1 MALHILEHIKW
12 LGHAGFSIT
21 AGGKNIFIDPYET
34 GDCGKADIIL
44 ITHSH
49 YDHCSVPDINKI
61 KTTSTLF
68 VTEKDSA
75 AALSGDVRVVKPG
88 DKVSVSGIDIEAV
101 PAYNTNKNFH
111 PRKNNWLGFILTAGN
126 IKIYHAG
133 DTDLIPEMGSFAAD
147 IALLPV
153 SGTYVMTAEEAVEA
167 VKLIKPKIAL
177 PMNYGAI
184 VGSKND
190 AMKFKNSL
198 EGFCEVA
205 IMERESCV

>member
-1 MALHILEHIKW
+1 MEHIKW
-12 LGHAGFSIT
+12 LGHAGFSVT
-21 AGGKNIFIDPYET
+21 AGGKVIFIDPYEI

-61 KTTSTLF
+61 KTPSTIF

-75 AALSGDVRVVKPG
+75 AILSGDVCVVKPG
-88 DKVSVSGIDIEAV
+88 DKISVSGIEIEAV
-101 PAYNTNKNFH
+101 PAYNINKNFH
-111 PRKNNWLGFILTAGN
+111 PKQNNWLGFILTIGN
-126 IKIYHAG
+126 NIIYHAG
-133 DTDLIPEMGSFAAD
+133 DTDLVPEMDSFTAD

-153 SGTYVMTAEEAVEA
+153 SGTYVMTADEAVEA
-167 VKLIKPKIAL
+167 AKRIKPKIAV
-177 PMNYGAI
+177 PMHYDTI

-205 IMERESCV
+205 IMEKWFLD

>member
-1 MALHILEHIKW
+1 MEHIKW
-12 LGHAGFSIT
+12 LGHAGFSVT
-21 AGGKNIFIDPYET
+21 AGGKVIFIDPYEI

-61 KTTSTLF
+61 KTPSTIF

-75 AALSGDVRVVKPG
+75 AILSGDVRVVKPG
-88 DKVSVSGIDIEAV
+88 DKISVSSIEIEAV
-101 PAYNTNKNFH
+101 PAYNINKNFH
-111 PRKNNWLGFILTAGN
+111 PKKNNWLGFILTNGN
-126 IKIYHAG
+126 NKIYHAG
-133 DTDLIPEMGSFAAD
+133 DTDLIPEMDSFTAD

-153 SGTYVMTAEEAVEA
+153 SGIYVMTADEAVEA
-167 VKLIKPKIAL
+167 AKRIKPKIVV
-177 PMNYGAI
+177 PMHYDAI

-205 IMERESCV
+205 IMEK

>member
-1 MALHILEHIKW
+1 MVPHILEDIKW

-21 AGGKNIFIDPYET
+21 AGGKSVFIDPYNI
-34 GDCGKADIIL
+34 GDCGRADIIL

-61 KTTSTLF
+61 KTASTVF
-68 VTEKDSA
+68 ITEKDTAS
-75 AALSGDVRVVKPG
+75 ALSGDVRVVKPG
-88 DKVSVSGIDIEAV
+88 DKLTVFGIEIEAV

-111 PRKNNWLGFILTAGN
+111 PKKNNWLGFILTARN
-126 IKIYHAG
+126 NKIYHAG
-133 DTDLIPEMGSFAAD
+133 DTDLIPEMGYYAAD

-167 VKLIKPKIAL
+167 AKLIKPKIAL
-177 PMNYGAI
+177 PMHYGAI

-190 AMKFKNSL
+190 AIKFKNSL

-205 IMERESCV
+205 IVKNESCG

>member
-1 MALHILEHIKW
+1 MAGNVLEPIKW
-12 LGHAGFSIT
+12 LGHAGFSVT
-21 AGGKNIFIDPYET
+21 AGAKVIFIDPYEI

-61 KTTSTLF
+61 KTPSTVF
-68 VTEKDSA
+68 VTEKESA
-75 AALSGDVRVVKPG
+75 AILSGDVRIVKPG
-88 DKVSVSGIDIEAV
+88 DKISVSGIEIEAV
-101 PAYNTNKNFH
+101 PAYNINKNFH
-111 PRKNNWLGFILTAGN
+111 PKQNNWLGFILTIGN
-126 IKIYHAG
+126 NKIYHAG
-133 DTDLIPEMGSFAAD
+133 DTDLIPEMDSFTAD

-153 SGTYVMTAEEAVEA
+153 SGTYVMTADEAVEA
-167 VKLIKPKIAL
+167 AKRIRPKIAV
-177 PMNYGAI
+177 PMHYDAI

-205 IMERESCV
+205 IMEK